1 MRLRAQ
7 ISPNEVQRLA
17 ALYSYGILDSDPEA
31 TFDDLT
37 SLTAQILGT
46 PIAAISLVE
55 DTRMWFKSVLGL
67 DFAETP
73 IDQSFCAHAIL
84 NPDEPLVVED
94 ARTDARFSDNDLVTS
109 EPSIRFYAGMPLVDG
124 AGLALGTLCVFDA
137 EPRTL
142 EPEKVGALKALARLV
157 ISHIQF
163 RKAVLSIRRQAELL
177 EEARTIAIEA
187 SRGKSLLLSTL
198 SHEIRTPLNGVIGM
212 ASLLKTTRLEGQQ
225 REYLDTLLMSAE
237 ALIRT
242 IDDLADLTDLD
253 SQKLEVEAGPLN
265 IKSLLDEIVVDAPSG
280 LITNPPISAPFNEII
295 VVGDGIRIRQIVH
308 LVLKHAKLL
317 NATATLTFRFQE
329 GSPNRLVFTVESLNP
344 SGGIETS
351 LSLNIAQRLTEA
363 LNGTLIA
370 ATGSDAWKA
379 TISLPVLTAEANEV
393 ISARRGHV
401 LVAEDNQVNVMVIQA
416 MLQERG
422 FDVTCVGSG
431 REAVEEIVRDIF
443 DLVLMD
449 IQMPELD
456 GLEATRII
464 RQKGGRYGEL
474 PIIALTANASAEDRE
489 ACLAAGMNDYIS
501 KPYKPMTITE
511 TLQRWGLARN

>member
-1 MRLRAQ
+1 LGLRLRAEVSQ
-7 ISPNEVQRLA
+7 NEVQRLA

-37 SLTAQILGT
+37 SLTAQLLDT

-67 DFAETP
+67 EFSETP

-84 NPDEPLVVED
+84 TPDRPLVIED
-94 ARTDARFSDNDLVTS
+94 ARLDARFSDNDLVTS
-109 EPSIRFYAGMPLVDG
+109 DPSIRFYAGMPLVDE

-137 EPRTL
+137 EPRKL
-142 EPEKVGALKALARLV
+142 AAEKVEALKSLARLV
-157 ISHIQF
+157 VSHIQF
-163 RKAVLSIRRQAELL
+163 RKAVQGIRKQSELL
-177 EEARTIAIEA
+177 EEARAIALEA

-225 REYLDTLLMSAE
+225 REYLDTLLLSAE

-265 IKSLLDEIVVDAPSG
+265 VKALLDEVIVDAPSG
-280 LITNPPISAPFNEII
+280 LIPNPPITAPFAQQ
-295 VVGDGIRIRQIVH
+295 VVLGDGIRIRQIVH

-317 NATATLTFRFQE
+317 NATATFSFRFQE
-329 GSPNRLVFTVESLNP
+329 GHPSRLVFVIESLNP

-363 LNGTLIA
+363 LGGSLIA
-370 ATGSDAWKA
+370 VTGSDAWKA
-379 TISLPVLTAEANEV
+379 TISLPVSHAEENEV
-393 ISARRGHV
+393 AAARRGHV

-456 GLEATRII
+456 GLEATRMI
-464 RQKGGRYGEL
+464 RKKGGRYGDL

-489 ACLAAGMNDYIS
+489 ACLAAGMND
-501 KPYKPMTITE
+501 
-511 TLQRWGLARN
+511 